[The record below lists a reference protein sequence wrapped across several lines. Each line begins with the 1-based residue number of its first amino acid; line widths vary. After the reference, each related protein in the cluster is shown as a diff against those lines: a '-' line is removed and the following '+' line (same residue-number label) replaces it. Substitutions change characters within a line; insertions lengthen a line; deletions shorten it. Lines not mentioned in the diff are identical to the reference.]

1 MDDVLVIEQK
11 LSRVLSLFFSLGGK
25 SVKRHDMTPDADA
38 LRLGE
43 VNDGS
48 VNVGVFFYQL
58 DDAVVGGLQPE
69 IK

>member
-1 MDDVLVIEQK
+1 MDDVLVIEQE
-11 LSRVLSLFFSLGGK
+11 LSRVLGLFFSLGGK